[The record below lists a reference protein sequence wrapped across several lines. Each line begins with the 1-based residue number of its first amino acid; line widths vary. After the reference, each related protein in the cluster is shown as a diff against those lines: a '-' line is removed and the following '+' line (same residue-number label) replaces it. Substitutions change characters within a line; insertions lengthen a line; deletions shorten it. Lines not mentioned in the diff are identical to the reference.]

1 MALISINPATG
12 QVLQE
17 YAEHT
22 REECDVILTDVS
34 HAFDTWKS
42 MSFGERGACFNR
54 LAGLLRKNIDGIA
67 GMITREMGKPVRDAR
82 AEVNKSAGACEYFSK
97 NAAELLRSEPV
108 ATEAKSS
115 YVVYQPLGVV
125 FGLMPWNFPL
135 WQVVRYAAPAM
146 MAGNATVLKHA
157 NNVTGCALLI
167 ERLFVEAQFPPST
180 FRVLV
185 VDIQAV
191 QRIIEDPRIAGV
203 TLTGSPRAGRAVA
216 AAAGAALKKC
226 VLELGGSD
234 PFIVLDDADLDAAI
248 EAGVTSR
255 LLVSGQV
262 CIAPKRFIVSEKRK
276 PEFEEKLVARMQRAA
291 MGDPTNEETVLGPLA
306 RHDLRETLARQVNSS
321 IARGAKL
328 LLGGAIPAGEGAYYP
343 ATVLTDVKPGMP
355 AFDEELFGPVATVIA
370 VSDEAEAV
378 KLANATEYGL
388 GAVVFSRDTARAE
401 RMALQIEAGC
411 CFVNDFVR
419 SDPRLPFGGIK
430 HSGFGRELGALGI
443 REFTN
448 AKTIYIA

>member
-12 QVLQE
+12 QVLRE
-17 YAEHT
+17 YAEYT
-22 REECDVILTDVS
+22 QDECNAILTGVS

-54 LAGLLRKNIDGIA
+54 FAELLRKNIGDVA
-67 GMITREMGKPVRDAR
+67 GMITSEMGKPIRDAR
-82 AEVNKSAGACEYFSK
+82 AEVNKSAGACEYFAK
-97 NAAELLRSEPV
+97 NASDLLRSEPV

-115 YVVYQPLGVV
+115 YVVYHPLGVI
-125 FGLMPWNFPL
+125 FGIMPWNFPL

-167 ERLFVEAQFPPST
+167 ERLFAEAHFPPNT

-185 VDIQAV
+185 VDIPAV
-191 QRIIEDPRIAGV
+191 QRVIEDPRIAGV

-262 CIAPKRFIVSEKRK
+262 CIAPKRFIVSEKLK
-276 PEFEEKLVARMQRAA
+276 PEFEEKLVARMQRAV
-291 MGDPTNEETVLGPLA
+291 MDDPTKEETTLGPLA
-306 RHDLRETLARQVNSS
+306 RRDLRETLARQVNSS
-321 IARGAKL
+321 VARGAKL
-328 LLGGAIPAGEGAYYP
+328 LLGGTIPAGEGAYYP

-355 AFDEELFGPVATVIA
+355 AFDEELFGPVAAVIA
-370 VSDEAEAV
+370 VTDETEAV

-419 SDPRLPFGGIK
+419 SDPRLPFGGVK

-448 AKTIYIA
+448 AKTVYIA